1 VEVLLLIGV
10 GVFVAAALF
19 SALSGLS
26 YPWVGMIG
34 VVLGLGLWIAAAIVI
49 FRGPDNPDLGEGGW
63 TMVVGVL
70 LALYVG
76 VWLLGSAVGRVLRT
90 RSTRGTSVAA

>member
-1 VEVLLLIGV
+1 LLIGVSV
-10 GVFVAAALF
+10 GVFVAAVLL

-26 YPWVGMIG
+26 YPRVGMIG
-34 VVLGLGLWIAAAIVI
+34 VVLGLGLWIANAIVI

-63 TMVVGVL
+63 TVLVGVL

-76 VWLLGSAVGRVLRT
+76 VWLLGSAVGRALRT
-90 RSTRGTSVAA
+90 RSTRGTSAAT